1 MNFDK
6 NKNNKGSAI
15 KENIFQYSDDVKD
28 LVVARLETLPSGAV
42 ISIGSGKE
50 LTKNEAIQSVKEGNE
65 TGQKMMEIEM
75 SFLQG
80 LKDGILYD
88 EAIAFN

>member
-1 MNFDK
+1 MDFDK
-6 NKNNKGSAI
+6 NKNADAKNPI
-15 KENIFQYSDDVKD
+15 QYDDNVKD
-28 LVVARLETLPSGAV
+28 LVVARLETLPSGVV

-65 TGQKMMEIEM
+65 TGQKIMEIEM

-88 EAIAFN
+88 EAFAFN

>member
-6 NKNNKGSAI
+6 NKN
-15 KENIFQYSDDVKD
+15 SDAKKAVLYDEDIID

-42 ISIGSGKE
+42 ISIGSGQE
-50 LTKNEAIQSVKEGNE
+50 LTKEELIQSVKARNE
-65 TGQKMMEIEM
+65 TGQKMVEIEM

-88 EAIAFN
+88 ETLAFN

>member
-6 NKNNKGSAI
+6 NKDANEKNAV
-15 KENIFQYSDDVKD
+15 QYDDDVRD
-28 LVVARLETLPSGAV
+28 LVVARLETLPAGAV
-42 ISIGSGKE
+42 ISIGSGQE
-50 LTKNEAIQSVKEGNE
+50 LTKEKLIQCVKEGNE

-88 EAIAFN
+88 EALAFN